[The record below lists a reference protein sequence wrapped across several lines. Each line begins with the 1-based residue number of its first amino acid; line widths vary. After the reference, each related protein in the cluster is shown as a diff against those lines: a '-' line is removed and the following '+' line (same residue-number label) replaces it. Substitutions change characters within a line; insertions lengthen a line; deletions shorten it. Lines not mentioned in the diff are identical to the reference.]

1 MYRRYP
7 AKQHIQEGEV
17 IMAKKNGAQSVET
30 IPGRHIVLSA
40 GVGKTNIDELKWL
53 TTTVLSEAK
62 AWKTSGWAY
71 IADCSQMSPVSP
83 AEGTELV
90 HMTQA
95 FVDAGC
101 KAFGFAEGK
110 SIMLKVQAQKNTE
123 RSQTGVLE
131 GHFETVEEVL
141 DWLKK
146 TVNM

>member
-1 MYRRYP
+1 
-7 AKQHIQEGEV
+7 
-17 IMAKKNGAQSVET
+17 MAKKNGAQSVET
-30 IPGRHIVLSA
+30 ISGRHIVLSA

-53 TTTVLSEAK
+53 EETVLAEAK

-83 AEGTELV
+83 SEGTQLV

-123 RSQTGVLE
+123 RSQTGVME
-131 GHFETVEEVL
+131 GHFETVEQVL

-146 TVNM
+146 DVNI

>member
-1 MYRRYP
+1 
-7 AKQHIQEGEV
+7 
-17 IMAKKNGAQSVET
+17 MAKKNGAQSVQI

-53 TTTVLSEAK
+53 EQTVLAEAK

-71 IADCSQMSPVSP
+71 IADCSQMSPVGPS
-83 AEGTELV
+83 EGTQLV

-95 FVDAGC
+95 FVNAGC

-110 SIMLKVQAQKNTE
+110 SLMLKVQAQKNTQ
-123 RSQTGVLE
+123 RSNTGVTE
-131 GHFETVEEVL
+131 GHFATVDEVL

-146 TVNM
+146 DLHI

>member
-1 MYRRYP
+1 
-7 AKQHIQEGEV
+7 
-17 IMAKKNGAQSVET
+17 MAKKNGAQSVET
-30 IPGRHIVLSA
+30 ISGRHIVLSA

-53 TTTVLSEAK
+53 EETVLNEAK

-83 AEGTELV
+83 AEGTQLV

-123 RSQTGVLE
+123 RSQTGVIE
-131 GHFETVEEVL
+131 GHFETVDDVL
-141 DWLKK
+141 TWLKND
-146 TVNM
+146 VNI